1 MMSEILDQTK
11 FTGTNHAWQLSLA
24 GNAGLEI
31 TPDGAILSPPEG
43 EIVELRGRGVHTRN
57 GDSIELR
64 FHTPEPST
72 GWLRFGFEADQ
83 HEHARV
89 ELDFA
94 SGTVSFWTSDW
105 RLQQPV
111 ATVHQS
117 VLSSGRQSHTILI
130 EKSEG
135 RGDLIKRADVAV
147 FMDGDRILAIEDQDL
162 LPEMGVRVQVSGAQV
177 LLEEFVHR
185 GTPSSVPEYL
195 HLGGY
200 QVLNIDSIE
209 QNLESIC
216 RGLCLAAES
225 GVELLVTP
233 ETSLTG
239 LYPTSPRTR
248 EPGPI
253 KAAEDKLRQF
263 IRDLPGAPFVIVGLP
278 VWEAVPGHGLAQ
290 TRYIGS
296 RTYDPDGEILHTSR
310 KVHSAEQE
318 MWHGFRINEFDIKGV
333 PVSLHICHDRRYPE
347 LQTLPVMFG
356 CRLVLHPASGGD
368 VQGSVSG
375 FEDKARE
382 STFDTHAFYMNVNAG
397 GGSYIAG
404 PQTKGNLIVASNEC
418 GPDNPNAPMVGK
430 PAEDFIHS
438 NIRIHDAFGY
448 WPMRSFR
455 ASESVARVY
464 VDLYRQLGGR
474 QQL

>member
-1 MMSEILDQTK
+1 MMGEILGQTR
-11 FTGTNHAWQLSLA
+11 FTDTSPGWQLSLEN
-24 GNAGLEI
+24 NAGLEI
-31 TPDGAILSPPEG
+31 TSDGAILSPPEG

-57 GDSIELR
+57 NDSVELR
-64 FHTPEPST
+64 FRTPEPST

-105 RLQQPV
+105 RLEQPV
-111 ATVHQS
+111 ASVHHPT
-117 VLSSGRQSHTILI
+117 LSSGRQSHTILI
-130 EKSEG
+130 EKTEG
-135 RGDLIKRADVAV
+135 TGDLIKTANVV
-147 FMDGDRILAIEDQDL
+147 VYLDGDRVITIEDMDL
-162 LPEMGVRVQVSGAQV
+162 LPEMGVRAQVSGVHV
-177 LLEEFVHR
+177 LAEKFVHR
-185 GTPSSVPEYL
+185 GTPSIVPEYL
-195 HLGGY
+195 HVGGY

-209 QNLESIC
+209 QNLESVC
-216 RGLCLAAES
+216 RGLRLAAES

-253 KAAEDKLRQF
+253 KAAESTLRQF
-263 IRDLPGAPFVIVGLP
+263 IRDLPGAPFVTVGLP
-278 VWEAVPGHGLAQ
+278 VWEAVPGHGLEQ
-290 TRYIGS
+290 IRYIGS
-296 RTYDPDGEILHTSR
+296 RTYDPDGEIVHTAR

-318 MWHGFRINEFDIKGV
+318 MWHGYQLNEFDIKGV

-397 GGSYIAG
+397 GGSFIAG
-404 PQTKGNLIVASNEC
+404 PQTKGNPHRC
-418 GPDNPNAPMVGK
+418 QQ
-430 PAEDFIHS
+430 
-438 NIRIHDAFGY
+438 
-448 WPMRSFR
+448 
-455 ASESVARVY
+455 RV
-464 VDLYRQLGGR
+464 RT
-474 QQL
+474 

>member
-1 MMSEILDQTK
+1 MTLEILSQTR
-11 FTGTNHAWQLSLA
+11 FRETGPGWQPTPEDTP
-24 GNAGLEI
+24 GLEI
-31 TPDGAILSPPEG
+31 TSDGVILSPPEG
-43 EIVELRGRGVHTRN
+43 EIAELRGRGVHTRN

-64 FHTPEPST
+64 FRVPESST
-72 GWLRFGFEADQ
+72 GWLRFGFDADQ

-89 ELDFA
+89 EIDFA
-94 SGTVSFWTSDW
+94 SATVSFWTSDW
-105 RLQQPV
+105 RLEQPV
-111 ATVHQS
+111 ASVHHS
-117 VLSSGRQSHTILI
+117 ALSSTQSHTILI
-130 EKSEG
+130 EKTEG
-135 RGDLIKRADVAV
+135 SGDLIKSANVAAYLN
-147 FMDGDRILAIEDQDL
+147 GNRIFALEEMDL
-162 LPEMGVRVQVSGAQV
+162 LPEIGVRVQASGVAV
-177 LLEEFVHR
+177 HLEEFVHR
-185 GTPSSVPEYL
+185 GRQSSIPEYL

-200 QVLNIDSIE
+200 QVFNIDSID

-216 RGLCLAAES
+216 RGVRLAAES

-253 KAAEDKLRQF
+253 KAAESTLRQF
-263 IRDLPGAPFVIVGLP
+263 IRDLPDAPFVTVGMP
-278 VWEAVPGHGLAQ
+278 VWEAVPGHGLEQ

-296 RTYDPDGEILHTSR
+296 RTYDPDGEILHTGR

-318 MWHGFRINEFDIKGV
+318 MWHGYQLNEFDIKGV
-333 PVSLHICHDRRYPE
+333 PASLHICHDRRYPE

-375 FEDKARE
+375 FEAKARE
-382 STFDTHAFYMNVNAG
+382 STCDTHAFYMNMNAG

-404 PQTKGNLIVASNEC
+404 PQTKGNLIVASQEC
-418 GPDNPNAPMVGK
+418 TPDNPSAPMVGK
-430 PAEDFIHS
+430 PAENFIHS
-438 NIRIHDAFGY
+438 HIRIHDAFGY
-448 WPMRSFR
+448 WPTRTFR
-455 ASESVARVY
+455 TSESVAQAY

-474 QQL
+474 H